1 MPVLRSKL
9 TGDLYVQV
17 EVETPQ
23 NLSRRQKDLL
33 KEFEKAS
40 TDSTHPEAASFLNK
54 IKAFWDR
61 AGKA

>member
-1 MPVLRSKL
+1 MLRSKL

-23 NLSRRQKDLL
+23 NLTRRQKELL

-40 TDSTHPEAASFLNK
+40 TDATHPESANFLRQ
-54 IKAFWDR
+54 IKAFWDQ
-61 AGKA
+61 AGKG

>member
-23 NLSRRQKDLL
+23 NLTRKQKDLL

-40 TDSTHPEAASFLNK
+40 TDQTNPESVGFLAK
-54 IKAFWDR
+54 VKSFWDR
-61 AGKA
+61 MGNA

>member
-23 NLSRRQKDLL
+23 NLSRKQKDLL

-40 TDSTHPEAASFLNK
+40 TELDAPGDALAS
-54 IKAFWDR
+54 
-61 AGKA
+61 